1 MGIILHGFCIG
12 IDSTITLAV
21 SNLHSASENETVVQ
35 AYLDNEIVLGH
46 IVGPLDR
53 SLMPRDTQISQFLI
67 LDIM

>member
-1 MGIILHGFCIG
+1 MQWKEKNHLSSVKV
-12 IDSTITLAV
+12 DM
-21 SNLHSASENETVVQ
+21 HSASENETVVQ